1 MNDEEMLTR
10 ALKALAAEMEPLGAP
25 DDVELKVLEAF
36 RKQNTVR
43 PFVPKRSNSRYW
55 IAAAVAA
62 MLLIA
67 ISVVAYRLNQR
78 VDDGRKLAIQEQ
90 PQSSPKV
97 IDEPVKQVAGVQEQE
112 QKSLAQAP
120 KPRRVRHS
128 NVRQPENDRS
138 KKQCGLRRAYPRKR
152 VLQQSPEEQFFRY
165 RDGKKYAEVRGRDDP
180 HAFGKISR

>member
-67 ISVVAYRLNQR
+67 ISVVAYRVNYR
-78 VDDGRKLAIQEQ
+78 VNDDRKLAQQDQ

-97 IDEPVKQVAGVQEQE
+97 KDEPVKQEQQVAVVQDEP
-112 QKSLAQAP
+112 SPQAP
-120 KPRRVRHS
+120 KPKRVRHP
-128 NVRQPENDRS
+128 NVRRPKTCNWQITRRS
-138 KKQCGLRRAYPRKR
+138 RLI
-152 VLQQSPEEQFFRY
+152 SFRS
-165 RDGKKYAEVRGRDDP
+165 VT
-180 HAFGKISR
+180 